1 MKNSN
6 ETIENR
12 TRDLPACTV
21 MPQTTTPIMNITYL
35 EGESTN
41 KTTAGLTL

>member
-1 MKNSN
+1 
-6 ETIENR
+6 
-12 TRDLPACTV
+12 
-21 MPQTTTPIMNITYL
+21 MNITYL